1 MKNKTVYLL
10 VILFLIPFLA
20 DAQNRSE
27 LSLSEAINKALDENH
42 SIIISRNL
50 AEIDE
55 NSVTLGNAGYLPNL
69 SLNSS
74 YRESIEDSRL
84 EFANQQG
91 QDVEGSRASQ
101 FNASLDLEWV
111 LFDGFGNRYRL
122 QSLERGRDLSEVQ
135 SRSEIETTLL
145 EVINRYLEVSTQ
157 AQLLDVTREAVEIS
171 NERYQRAKENFE
183 AGGGSRVDVLN
194 AEVNLNQDSVRVV
207 ETEVN
212 LNRAKR
218 NLQVLLGDNP
228 SGDVTV
234 QQEFELDQQL
244 SLDDLLIKSA
254 SNNASLRSAS
264 IELEQAKLQL
274 QQTQSGRY
282 PQISTNASYN
292 YNRLES
298 DAGQFTFQETD
309 GFNAGITLS
318 FPIFDGFRRNISVQ
332 NDKIR
337 VKNSEE
343 QQRLVEKEIESAL
356 LNAYETYNSNLFLL
370 EKQRLNVETAELNF
384 ERTQLAFEQGQVTNT
399 DFREA
404 QLNLLETR
412 QALIS
417 QRVEAKL
424 SEIELLQ
431 ISGQILNR
439 VAESN

>member
-1 MKNKTVYLL
+1 MKNRTVYLL
-10 VILFLIPFLA
+10 VILFLIPFWTV
-20 DAQNRSE
+20 AQNSTE

-50 AEIDE
+50 ADIDE
-55 NSVTLGNAGYLPNL
+55 NSATVGNAGYLPNL

-91 QDVEGSRASQ
+91 QDVEGSRSKQ

-135 SRSEIETTLL
+135 SRAEIEATLL
-145 EVINRYLEVSTQ
+145 EVIERYLEVSTQ
-157 AQLLDVTREAVEIS
+157 AQLLEVTREAVEIS
-171 NERYQRAKENFE
+171 NERYLRAKENFE

-228 SGDVTV
+228 SGDVSV
-234 QQEFELDQQL
+234 QEEFELDQQL
-244 SLDDLLIKSA
+244 SLDELLLKSA
-254 SNNASLRSAS
+254 SSNASLRSAA
-264 IELEQAKLQL
+264 IELDQAKLQL
-274 QQTQSGRY
+274 QETQSGRY

-332 NDKIR
+332 NDRIR

-343 QQRLVEKEIESAL
+343 QRRLTEKQIESAL
-356 LNAYETYNSNLFLL
+356 LNAFETYNSNLYLL
-370 EKQRLNVETAELNF
+370 DKQQLNVETAELNF
-384 ERTQLAFEQGQVTNT
+384 ERTRLAFEQGQVSNT

-439 VAESN
+439 MAE

>member
-1 MKNKTVYLL
+1 M
-10 VILFLIPFLA
+10 PFLV

-27 LSLSEAINKALDENH
+27 LSLSDAIDKALDENH

-50 AEIDE
+50 TEIDE
-55 NSVTLGNAGYLPNL
+55 NSATLGNAGYLPNL

-91 QDVEGSRASQ
+91 QDVDGSRSKQ

-157 AQLLDVTREAVEIS
+157 AQLLEVTREAVEIS

-244 SLDDLLIKSA
+244 SLDDLLLKSA
-254 SNNASLRSAS
+254 SNNASLRSVA

-274 QQTQSGRY
+274 QETQSGRY

-343 QQRLVEKEIESAL
+343 QRRLVEKEIESAL
-356 LNAYETYNSNLFLL
+356 LNSYETYNSNLFLL

-384 ERTQLAFEQGQVTNT
+384 ERTRLAFEQGQVSNT

-404 QLNLLETR
+404 QLNLLETS

>member
-1 MKNKTVYLL
+1 MKNRTVYLF
-10 VILFLIPFLA
+10 VILFLTPFLA
-20 DAQNRSE
+20 VSQNTDE

-50 AEIDE
+50 TEIDE
-55 NSVTLGNAGYLPNL
+55 NSATLGNAGYLPNL

-84 EFANQQG
+84 EFVNQQG
-91 QDVEGSRASQ
+91 QDVEGSRSKQ

-135 SRSEIETTLL
+135 SRSEIEATLL
-145 EVINRYLEVSTQ
+145 EVIERYLEVSTQ

-171 NERYQRAKENFE
+171 NERYQRAKRNFE
-183 AGGGSRVDVLN
+183 AGGGSQVDVLN

-234 QQEFELDQQL
+234 QEEFELDQQL
-244 SLDDLLIKSA
+244 ALDDLLLKSA
-254 SNNASLRSAS
+254 SNNASLRSAA
-264 IELEQAKLQL
+264 IELDQARLQL
-274 QQTQSGRY
+274 QETQSGRY

-309 GFNAGITLS
+309 GFNAGITFS

-343 QQRLVEKEIESAL
+343 QRRLTEKEIESAL
-356 LNAYETYNSNLFLL
+356 LNAYETYNSNLYLL
-370 EKQRLNVETAELNF
+370 EKQQLNVETAELNF
-384 ERTQLAFEQGQVTNT
+384 ERTQLAFEQGQVSNT

-439 VAESN
+439 LQEQ

>member
-1 MKNKTVYLL
+1 MKNKTFYLL
-10 VILFLIPFLA
+10 IILFFLPLVVEGQGSQ
-20 DAQNRSE
+20 D
-27 LSLSEAINKALDENH
+27 LSLSEAINKALEENH

-55 NSVTLGNAGYLPNL
+55 NSATIGNAGYLPNL

-74 YRESIEDSRL
+74 YSEAIEDSRL
-84 EFANQQG
+84 EFSNQQG
-91 QDVEGSRASQ
+91 QDVDESRSNQ

-122 QSLERGRDLSEVQ
+122 QSLERGRDLSAVQ
-135 SRSEIETTLL
+135 SREEIEATMLQ
-145 EVINRYLEVSTQ
+145 VIERYLEVSTQ
-157 AQLLDVTREAVEIS
+157 AQLLDVTQEAVDIS
-171 NERYQRAKENFE
+171 NERYRRAKENFE
-183 AGGGSRVDVLN
+183 AGGGSQVDLLN
-194 AEVNLNQDSVRVV
+194 AEVNLNQDSIRVV

-218 NLQVLLGDNP
+218 NLQVLLGENP
-228 SGDVTV
+228 SGDISVD
-234 QQEFELDQQL
+234 QEFEIDEQL
-244 SLDDLLIKSA
+244 SLDNLLSEA
-254 SNNASLRSAS
+254 VSQNARLRSAA
-264 IELEQAKLQL
+264 IEFEQAKLQL
-274 QQTQSGRY
+274 QETRSGRY

-292 YNRLES
+292 YSRQES

-309 GFNAGITLS
+309 GFSAGITFS
-318 FPIFDGFRRNISVQ
+318 FSIFDGFRRNISVQ
-332 NDKIR
+332 NDQIR

-343 QQRLVEKEIESAL
+343 QQRLTEKEIESAL
-356 LNAYETYNSNLFLL
+356 LNEYETYNSNLYLL
-370 EKQRLNVETAELNF
+370 EKQQLNVETAELNF
-384 ERTQLAFEQGQVTNT
+384 ERTERAFEQGQVSNT

-412 QALIS
+412 QDLIS

-439 VAESN
+439 LSEE

>member
-1 MKNKTVYLL
+1 MKNRTVYLL
-10 VILFLIPFLA
+10 VILFLLPFLA
-20 DAQNRSE
+20 DAQSTAE

-42 SIIISRNL
+42 SIIISRNV

-84 EFANQQG
+84 EFANQPG
-91 QDVEGSRASQ
+91 QDVDGSRSSQ

-157 AQLLDVTREAVEIS
+157 AQLLEVTREAVEIS

-228 SGDVTV
+228 SGDVSV
-234 QQEFELDQQL
+234 QKEFELDQQL
-244 SLDDLLIKSA
+244 SLDDLLLKSA
-254 SNNASLRSAS
+254 SNNASLRSAA
-264 IELEQAKLQL
+264 IELEQARLQL
-274 QQTQSGRY
+274 QETQSGRY

-332 NDKIR
+332 NDRIR

-343 QQRLVEKEIESAL
+343 QRRLAEKEIESAL

-370 EKQRLNVETAELNF
+370 EKQQLNVETAELNF
-384 ERTQLAFEQGQVTNT
+384 ERTQLAFEQGQVSNT

-431 ISGQILNR
+431 ISGQILNHLP
-439 VAESN
+439 EE

>member
-1 MKNKTVYLL
+1 MKNRTIYLF
-10 VILFLIPFLA
+10 VSLFFVPFLA
-20 DAQNRSE
+20 VGQNTDE
-27 LSLSEAINKALDENH
+27 LSLSEAINRALEENH

-55 NSVTLGNAGYLPNL
+55 NSATPGNAGYLPNL

-74 YRESIEDSRL
+74 YSESIEDSRL
-84 EFANQQG
+84 DFTNQEG
-91 QDVEGSRASQ
+91 QDVNESRSSR

-122 QSLERGRDLSEVQ
+122 QSLQRSRDLGEIQ
-135 SRSEIETTLL
+135 SREEIETTLL
-145 EVINRYLEVSTQ
+145 QVIERYLEVSTQ
-157 AQLLDVTREAVEIS
+157 AQLLDVTEQAVEIS
-171 NERYQRAKENFE
+171 NERYQRAKRNFE
-183 AGGGSRVDVLN
+183 AGGGSQVDVLN

-212 LNRAKR
+212 LNQAKR

-234 QQEFELDQQL
+234 QQDFELREQL
-244 SLDDLLIKSA
+244 LLEDLMQEA
-254 SNNASLRSAS
+254 TARNAQLRSAA
-264 IELEQAKLQL
+264 IEFEQAKLQL
-274 QQTQSGRY
+274 QETRSGRY

-292 YNRLES
+292 YSRQES

-309 GFNAGITLS
+309 GFSAGITFSL
-318 FPIFDGFRRNISVQ
+318 PIFDGFRRNISIQ
-332 NDKIR
+332 NDRIR

-343 QQRLVEKEIESAL
+343 QQRLTEKEIESEL
-356 LNAYETYNSNLFLL
+356 LNAYELYNSNLYLL
-370 EKQRLNVETAELNF
+370 EKQQLNVETAELNF
-384 ERTQLAFEQGQVTNT
+384 ERTELAFEQGQVSNT

-404 QLNLLETR
+404 QLNLLEAR
-412 QALIS
+412 QDLIS

-439 VAESN
+439 LPGQ

>member
-1 MKNKTVYLL
+1 MKNRTFYLL
-10 VILFLIPFLA
+10 VILVFLPLVV
-20 DAQNRSE
+20 DGQDSPD
-27 LSLSEAINKALDENH
+27 LSLSEAINKALEENH

-55 NSVTLGNAGYLPNL
+55 NSAAIGNAGYLPNL

-74 YRESIEDSRL
+74 YREAIEDSRL
-84 EFANQQG
+84 EFSNQQG
-91 QDVEGSRASQ
+91 QDVDESRSSQ

-122 QSLERGRDLSEVQ
+122 QSLERGRDLGEVQ
-135 SRSEIETTLL
+135 TREEIEATMLQ
-145 EVINRYLEVSTQ
+145 VIERYLDVSTQ
-157 AQLLDVTREAVEIS
+157 AQLLDVTQEAVEIS
-171 NERYQRAKENFE
+171 NERYRRAKENFE
-183 AGGGSRVDVLN
+183 AGGGSQVDVLN
-194 AEVNLNQDSVRVV
+194 AEVNLNQDSIRVV

-218 NLQVLLGDNP
+218 NLQVLLGENP
-228 SGDVTV
+228 SGDVSV
-234 QQEFELDQQL
+234 EQEFEIDEQL
-244 SLDDLLIKSA
+244 SLDNLLSE
-254 SNNASLRSAS
+254 SVSQNARLRSAA
-264 IELEQAKLQL
+264 IEFEQAKLQL
-274 QQTQSGRY
+274 QETRSGRY

-292 YNRLES
+292 YSRQES

-309 GFNAGITLS
+309 GFSAGITFS
-318 FPIFDGFRRNISVQ
+318 FSIFDGFRRNISVQ
-332 NDKIR
+332 NDQIR

-343 QQRLVEKEIESAL
+343 QQRLTEKEIESAL
-356 LNAYETYNSNLFLL
+356 LNAYETYNSNLYLL
-370 EKQRLNVETAELNF
+370 EKQQLNVETAELNF
-384 ERTQLAFEQGQVTNT
+384 ERTERAFEQGQVSNT

-412 QALIS
+412 QDLIS

-439 VAESN
+439 LSEN

>member
-1 MKNKTVYLL
+1 MKNRTVYLL
-10 VILFLIPFLA
+10 VILFLLPFLA
-20 DAQNRSE
+20 DAQSTAE

-42 SIIISRNL
+42 SIIISRNV

-84 EFANQQG
+84 EFANQPG
-91 QDVEGSRASQ
+91 QDVDGSRSSQ

-157 AQLLDVTREAVEIS
+157 AQLLEVTREAVEIS

-228 SGDVTV
+228 SGDVSV
-234 QQEFELDQQL
+234 QKEFELNQQL
-244 SLDDLLIKSA
+244 SLDDLLLKSA
-254 SNNASLRSAS
+254 SNNASLRSAA
-264 IELEQAKLQL
+264 IELEQARLQL
-274 QQTQSGRY
+274 QETQSGRY

-332 NDKIR
+332 NDRIR

-343 QQRLVEKEIESAL
+343 QRRLAEKEIESAL

-370 EKQRLNVETAELNF
+370 EKQQLNVETAELNF
-384 ERTQLAFEQGQVTNT
+384 ERTQLAFEQGQVSNT

-431 ISGQILNR
+431 ISGQILNQLP
-439 VAESN
+439 EE